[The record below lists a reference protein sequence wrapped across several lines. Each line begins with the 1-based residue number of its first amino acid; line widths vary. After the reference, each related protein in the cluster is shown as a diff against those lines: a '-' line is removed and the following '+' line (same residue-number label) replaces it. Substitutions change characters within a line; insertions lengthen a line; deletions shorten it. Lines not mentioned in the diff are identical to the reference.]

1 MYQGYVVKKTCWFI
15 IDRWR
20 GKSTSFITFW
30 KKMPFWRYCLCAFV
44 TEEILKC
51 YVTDY
56 FKVDSKQRIIKPKKV
71 NMLNSD
77 ILKEK

>member
-1 MYQGYVVKKTCWFI
+1 
-15 IDRWR
+15 
-20 GKSTSFITFW
+20 
-30 KKMPFWRYCLCAFV
+30 MPFWRYCLCAFV

-56 FKVDSKQRIIKPKKV
+56 LKVDSKQRIIKPKKV